1 VRAASAIFALG
12 LAFGGCGIST
22 ERQALGYGDYVAL
35 SCDQLG
41 QEALRLMREATDRSE
56 HMLENDRARRETAM
70 LQLKPCCSSSL
81 SNKRGPTSSAEF
93 GRVSRGHGRVEPDCA
108 YPGFLQ

>member
-1 VRAASAIFALG
+1 LSLQGGFAVRAVSAIFALG
-12 LAFGGCGIST
+12 LAFGGCAISP

-70 LQLKPCCSSSL
+70 LQLKSVKQARADKQC
-81 SNKRGPTSSAEF
+81 
-93 GRVSRGHGRVEPDCA
+93 
-108 YPGFLQ
+108 